1 MSRVSTIG
9 LSHFQR
15 DNDEPFPAKP
25 EEPKPGVAP
34 MKVPV
39 MLALVLLLLLT
50 SACQAADVCPERS
63 VTYVDDPTLFHT
75 QALPASTDLTPEP
88 SLVKIAGKEQVVD
101 RVITGP
107 VCDDVWSGKI
117 YVACNIRLVQWK
129 NGGKP
134 NFFKNCN
141 LKIEPAT
148 VVYVAA
154 HNDAAYYNGCSC
166 HTGGELK

>member
-1 MSRVSTIG
+1 MKR
-9 LSHFQR
+9 
-15 DNDEPFPAKP
+15 PA
-25 EEPKPGVAP
+25 
-34 MKVPV
+34 
-39 MLALVLLLLLT
+39 MLALILLLVLA
-50 SACQAADVCPERS
+50 SACQAAPVCPAGS
-63 VTYVDDPTLFHT
+63 VTYVDDP
-75 QALPASTDLTPEP
+75 ALLRAPARPASAGPAPEP
-88 SLVKIAGKEQVVD
+88 SLVKIAGKEVAVG

-141 LKIEPAT
+141 LKIEPDT

-154 HNDAAYYNGCSC
+154 HRDAAYYNGCAC
-166 HTGGELK
+166 HTGGEK

>member
-1 MSRVSTIG
+1 MK
-9 LSHFQR
+9 
-15 DNDEPFPAKP
+15 PFPAKP
-25 EEPKPGVAP
+25 EEPKPGVVQ
-34 MKVPV
+34 MKVPA

-50 SACQAADVCPERS
+50 SACQAADVCPESS
-63 VTYVDDPTLFHT
+63 VTYVDDPTLFQR

-88 SLVKIAGKEQVVD
+88 SLVKIAGKEVAVD

-141 LKIEPAT
+141 LKIEPST

-166 HTGGELK
+166 HMGGESK